1 MVAVVLIIQVCA
13 SFAAPIGINRVL
25 AFVMSFH
32 LNNYSWTLITFI
44 NRYLETGRSHSTTGI
59 RPWFWVLWLFLGP
72 TISFLTFQLEVYLT
86 SWMLVRMESLI
97 TQLLFE
103 HSLRMR
109 VKAEVD
115 DDGKAKG
122 NLTGRLNNLVTSDLS
137 NIGRGRN
144 ILDLGDC

>member
-1 MVAVVLIIQVCA
+1 M
-13 SFAAPIGINRVL
+13 
-25 AFVMSFH
+25 
-32 LNNYSWTLITFI
+32 
-44 NRYLETGRSHSTTGI
+44 
-59 RPWFWVLWLFLGP
+59 
-72 TISFLTFQLEVYLT
+72 
-86 SWMLVRMESLI
+86 RMESLI